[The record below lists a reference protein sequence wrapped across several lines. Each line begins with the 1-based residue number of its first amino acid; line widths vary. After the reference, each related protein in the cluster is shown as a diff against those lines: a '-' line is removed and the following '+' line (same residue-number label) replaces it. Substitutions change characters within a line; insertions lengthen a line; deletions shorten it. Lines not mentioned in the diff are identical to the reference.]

1 MARYVTRVKTPLAA
15 DAAFDYVADLTNFAE
30 WDPGVRRSVHVDGEQ
45 VAGEGSVEGAGLGAA
60 YDVTVAAVPR
70 DLTLRYE
77 VVEYDPPRTCLVVAR
92 SSMFTSTDR
101 ITVVPDGDGSTVTY
115 DAELTLNGPLGL
127 FDPVLRLAFGRIGD
141 RAAAGLRRALDG
153 EAVPA

>member
-1 MARYVTRVKTPLAA
+1 MAHYVTRLKTPLAA
-15 DAAFDYVADLTNFAE
+15 GEAFDYVADLTNFAE
-30 WDPGVRRSVHVDGEQ
+30 WDPGVRASVQ
-45 VAGEGSVEGAGLGAA
+45 VAGEGSGLGAA

-101 ITVVPDGDGSTVTY
+101 ISVEPDGDGSIVTY
-115 DAELTLNGPLGL
+115 DAELALNGPLGL
-127 FDPVLRLAFGRIGD
+127 FDPMLRLAFGRIGD
-141 RAAAGLRRALDG
+141 RAAAGLRRVLDG
-153 EAVPA
+153 VAVPA

>member
-15 DAAFDYVADLTNFAE
+15 GAAFDYVADLTNFAE
-30 WDPGVRRSVHVDGEQ
+30 WDPGVRRSVQ
-45 VAGEGSVEGAGLGAA
+45 VAGEQSEMGAA

-77 VVEYDPPRTCLVVAR
+77 VVEFDSPRTCLVVAR

-101 ITVVPDGDGSTVTY
+101 ISVEPDGNGAIVTY
-115 DAELTLNGPLGL
+115 DAELALNGPLGL

-141 RAAAGLRRALDG
+141 RAAAGLRRVLDG

>member
-1 MARYVTRVKTPLAA
+1 MARYLTRVATPLAA
-15 DAAFDYVADLTNFAE
+15 DAAFAYLADLTNFAE
-30 WDPGVRRSVHVDGEQ
+30 WDPGVRRSVQVTGDGS
-45 VAGEGSVEGAGLGAA
+45 GPGAA

-77 VVEYDPPRTCLVVAR
+77 VTEYDPPRTCLVVAR
-92 SSMFTSTDR
+92 STVFTSTDR
-101 ITVVPDGDGSTVTY
+101 ITVEADGAGSIVTY
-115 DAELTLNGPLGL
+115 DAELALNGPLGL

-153 EAVPA
+153 EAVRS

>member
-1 MARYVTRVKTPLAA
+1 MARYQTRVKTPLGAA
-15 DAAFDYVADLTNFAE
+15 EAFDYVADLTNFAE
-30 WDPGVRRSVHVDGEQ
+30 WDPGVRRSVQ
-45 VAGEGSVEGAGLGAA
+45 VAGEGSELGAA

-77 VVEYDPPRTCLVVAR
+77 VLEHDAPRTCLVRAHSTV
-92 SSMFTSTDR
+92 FTSTDR
-101 ITVVPDGDGSTVTY
+101 ITVEPDGDGSVVTY
-115 DAELTLNGPLGL
+115 DAELVLNGPLGL

-153 EAVPA
+153 TAVPA

>member
-15 DAAFDYVADLTNFAE
+15 SAAFDYVADLTNFVE
-30 WDPGVRRSVHVDGEQ
+30 WDPGVRRSVQVDGE
-45 VAGEGSVEGAGLGAA
+45 GSELGAA

-77 VVEYDPPRTCLVVAR
+77 VVEHDPPRTCLVVAR
-92 SSMFTSTDR
+92 SAMFTSTDR
-101 ITVVPDGDGSTVTY
+101 ITVVPDGDGSIVTY
-115 DAELTLNGPLGL
+115 DAELALNGPLGL

-153 EAVPA
+153 SAVPA

>member
-1 MARYVTRVKTPLAA
+1 MARYVTRVATPLAA
-15 DAAFDYVADLTNFAE
+15 DDAFAYVADLTNFAE
-30 WDPGVRRSVHVDGEQ
+30 WDPGVRRSIQVDGD
-45 VAGEGSVEGAGLGAA
+45 GTGLGAA

-77 VVEYDPPRTCLVVAR
+77 VVEHDAPRSSLVVAR
-92 SSMFTSTDR
+92 STVFTSTDR
-101 ITVVPDGDGSTVTY
+101 ITVAPDDDGGSIVTY

-141 RAAAGLRRALDG
+141 RAAAGLRKALDG
-153 EAVPA
+153 TAVPV

>member
-15 DAAFDYVADLTNFAE
+15 DDAFDYVADLTNFAE
-30 WDPGVRRSVHVDGEQ
+30 WDPGVRRAVQ
-45 VAGEGSVEGAGLGAA
+45 VEGKRAEVGAA

-77 VVEYDPPRTCLVVAR
+77 VVEHDAPRSCLVVAR
-92 SSMFTSTDR
+92 SAMFTSTDR
-101 ITVVPDGDGSTVTY
+101 ITVVPDGDGSIVTY
-115 DAELTLNGPLGL
+115 DAELALNGPLGL

>member
-15 DAAFDYVADLTNFAE
+15 GDAFDYIADLTNFAE
-30 WDPGVRRSVHVDGEQ
+30 WDPGVRRSVQVDGDGTE
-45 VAGEGSVEGAGLGAA
+45 LGAA

-77 VVEYDPPRTCLVVAR
+77 VVEYDSPRTSLVVAR
-92 SSMFTSTDR
+92 SAMFTSTDR
-101 ITVVPDGDGSTVTY
+101 ISVVPDGDGSIVTY
-115 DAELTLNGPLGL
+115 DAELTLNGPLRL

-141 RAAAGLRRALDG
+141 RAAAGLRRVLDG
-153 EAVPA
+153 TAVPT

>member
-1 MARYVTRVKTPLAA
+1 MARYRTRVASPLCAA
-15 DAAFDYVADLTNFAE
+15 EAFDYVADLTNFAE
-30 WDPGVRRSVHVDGEQ
+30 WDPGVRASVR
-45 VAGEGSVEGAGLGAA
+45 VADETSGVSAA

-77 VVEYDPPRTCLVVAR
+77 VVEFDPPRSCLVVAR
-92 SSMFTSTDR
+92 SAMFTSTDR
-101 ITVVPDGDGSTVTY
+101 ITVVPDGDGSIVTY

-141 RAAAGLRRALDG
+141 RAAAGLRKALDG
-153 EAVPA
+153 TAVPT

>member
-1 MARYVTRVKTPLAA
+1 MARYRTRVATPLAPA
-15 DAAFDYVADLTNFAE
+15 DAFDYVADLTNFAE
-30 WDPGVRRSVHVDGEQ
+30 WDPGVRRSVQVTGERS
-45 VAGEGSVEGAGLGAA
+45 ELGAA

-77 VVEYDPPRTCLVVAR
+77 VVEHDAPRTCLVVAR
-92 SSMFTSTDR
+92 STMLTSTDR
-101 ITVVPDGDGSTVTY
+101 ITVEPDGADGGSIVTY

>member
-1 MARYVTRVKTPLAA
+1 MARYVTRVKTPLAS
-15 DAAFDYVADLTNFAE
+15 DQAFDYVADLTNFAE
-30 WDPGVRRSVHVDGEQ
+30 WDPGVLRSVQVDGD
-45 VAGEGSVEGAGLGAA
+45 GTDLGAA

-92 SSMFTSTDR
+92 SAMFTSTDR
-101 ITVVPDGDGSTVTY
+101 ISVVPDGDGSIVTY
-115 DAELTLNGPLGL
+115 DAELALNGPLGL

-141 RAAAGLRRALDG
+141 RAAAGLRRVLDG
-153 EAVPA
+153 TAVPT

>member
-15 DAAFDYVADLTNFAE
+15 NAAFDYVADLTNFAE
-30 WDPGVRRSVHVDGEQ
+30 WDPGVGRSVQ
-45 VAGEGSVEGAGLGAA
+45 VEGDGAGLGAA
-60 YDVTVAAVPR
+60 YDVTVGAVPR

-77 VVEYDPPRTCLVVAR
+77 VVEHDPPRTCLVVAR
-92 SSMFTSTDR
+92 STVFTSTDR
-101 ITVVPDGDGSTVTY
+101 ITVVPDGDGSIVTY
-115 DAELTLNGPLGL
+115 DAELALNGPLGL

-153 EAVPA
+153 TAVPA

>member
-1 MARYVTRVKTPLAA
+1 MARYVTRVQTPLSA
-15 DAAFDYVADLTNFAE
+15 DEAFDYVADLTNFAE
-30 WDPGVRRSVHVDGEQ
+30 WDPGVRRSVQ
-45 VAGEGSVEGAGLGAA
+45 VAGAGSELGAA

-77 VVEYDPPRTCLVVAR
+77 VVEHDAPRSCLVVAR
-92 SSMFTSTDR
+92 SGVFTSTDR
-101 ITVVPDGDGSTVTY
+101 ITVVPDGDGSIVTY

-127 FDPVLRLAFGRIGD
+127 FDPLLRLAFGRIGD

-153 EAVPA
+153 VAVPT

>member
-1 MARYVTRVKTPLAA
+1 MARYVTRVATSLAA
-15 DAAFDYVADLTNFAE
+15 DDAFAYVADLANFAE
-30 WDPGVRRSVHVDGEQ
+30 WDPGVRRSVQ
-45 VAGEGSVEGAGLGAA
+45 VAGDGSGLGAG

-77 VVEYDPPRTCLVVAR
+77 VVEHDAPRTSLVVAR
-92 SSMFTSTDR
+92 SAMFTSTDR
-101 ITVVPDGDGSTVTY
+101 ITVEPDPEGVGSIVTY

-141 RAAAGLRRALDG
+141 RAAAGLRRVLDG
-153 EAVPA
+153 ESVPV

>member
-15 DAAFDYVADLTNFAE
+15 AAAFDYVADLTNFAE
-30 WDPGVRRSVHVDGEQ
+30 WDPGVQRSVQ
-45 VAGEGSVEGAGLGAA
+45 VAGAGSELGAA

-77 VVEYDPPRTCLVVAR
+77 VVEFDPPRTCLVVAR
-92 SSMFTSTDR
+92 SAMFTSTDR
-101 ITVVPDGDGSTVTY
+101 ISVVPDGDGSMVTY
-115 DAELTLNGPLGL
+115 DAELALNGPLGL

-153 EAVPA
+153 VAVPT

>member
-15 DAAFDYVADLTNFAE
+15 GAAFDYLADLTNFVE
-30 WDPGVRRSVHVDGEQ
+30 WDPGVRASAQVDGE
-45 VAGEGSVEGAGLGAA
+45 GSELGAA
-60 YDVTVAAVPR
+60 YDVSVAAVPR
-70 DLTLRYE
+70 DLTRRYE
-77 VVEYDPPRTCLVVAR
+77 VVEHDPPRTCLVVAR
-92 SSMFTSTDR
+92 SARFTSTDR
-101 ITVVPDGDGSTVTY
+101 ISVVPDGDGSIVTY
-115 DAELTLNGPLGL
+115 DAELALNGPLGL

>member
-15 DAAFDYVADLTNFAE
+15 GAAFDYVADLTNFAD
-30 WDPGVRRSVHVDGEQ
+30 WDPGVRRSIQVDGE
-45 VAGEGSVEGAGLGAA
+45 GSALGAA

-77 VVEYDPPRTCLVVAR
+77 VVEHDPPRTCLVVAR
-92 SSMFTSTDR
+92 SAMFTSTDR
-101 ITVVPDGDGSTVTY
+101 ITVMPDGDGSIVTY
-115 DAELTLNGPLGL
+115 DAELALNGPLGL

-141 RAAAGLRRALDG
+141 RAAAGLRRVLDG
-153 EAVPA
+153 KAVTV